1 MVSATQVHPTST
13 KEVVACNAR
22 FSTLQVFMKF
32 ALYKLYSL
40 QNLVYP
46 PTINKQLDDGGAC
59 LLAVQAGEHET
70 VAADNNQE
78 VVAASVKGKLS
89 SAIADSTRNGSNGG
103 GDGDRKKGLSY
114 AKSNDDMSSKLATLG
129 AS

>member
-1 MVSATQVHPTST
+1 MSIKGYYFQATILGEQITWLVPHKFTNKYQKVDLRVMLT
-13 KEVVACNAR
+13 FLDFYE
-22 FSTLQVFMKF
+22 VFMKF

-70 VAADNNQE
+70 VAADNNQRSWRP
-78 VVAASVKGKLS
+78 V
-89 SAIADSTRNGSNGG
+89 
-103 GDGDRKKGLSY
+103 
-114 AKSNDDMSSKLATLG
+114 
-129 AS
+129 